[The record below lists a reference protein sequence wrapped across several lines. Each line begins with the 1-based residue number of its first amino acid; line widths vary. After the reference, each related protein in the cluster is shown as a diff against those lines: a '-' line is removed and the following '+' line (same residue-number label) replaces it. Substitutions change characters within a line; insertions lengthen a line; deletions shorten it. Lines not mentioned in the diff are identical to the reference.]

1 MKLEEENE
9 MLLIALKEIM
19 KRVEPTDPLNPSL
32 DFEYTMAKN
41 AIKAGEAAQSQRAIF
56 DPETGPDT
64 AEEVEANRI
73 LEATIAAGESRYRE
87 SLQSRMDL

>member
-1 MKLEEENE
+1 MNIEQENE

-19 KRVEPTDPLNPSL
+19 KRIEPTDPVNPGL
-32 DFEYTMAKN
+32 DYEYAMAKN
-41 AIKAGEAAQSQRAIF
+41 AIKAGEAAQAQRALF

-73 LEATIAAGESRYRE
+73 LEATIADGEARYRE
-87 SLQSRMDL
+87 SLQARMDL